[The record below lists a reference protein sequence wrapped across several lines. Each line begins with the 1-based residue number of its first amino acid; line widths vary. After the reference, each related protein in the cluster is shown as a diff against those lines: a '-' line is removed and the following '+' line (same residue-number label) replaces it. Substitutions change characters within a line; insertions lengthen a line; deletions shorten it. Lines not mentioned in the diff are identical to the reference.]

1 MLRKKDDKN
10 VKENESQE
18 ENRKLIDE
26 KSQGKN

>member
-26 KSQGKN
+26 KSQDKN